1 MTSTPQQAVTL
12 PVNSL
17 QASTS
22 FYVAALQ
29 PLNYCL
35 ISQVQHKTT
44 TSSSEAIGLGPSNTN
59 RIDVFLSQAG
69 RSAGYSRGG
78 KTAHIVF
85 PAQSRAAVSDCYTA
99 ALYAGGRAVAPPKL
113 TKDGVFTAIFNDV
126 DGNKVEVCFC
136 AADSEAASTQ
146 EEPATTTVPRSQH
159 SKIIETWRDDVA
171 ESVAQSTP
179 PGSYPSGRLSS
190 SAPSLNHSAGARTIY
205 YPISATRQRAPS
217 LDSGK
222 IDGSERQT
230 AQISSTTAT
239 PTRDIPGSKAIVK
252 TLLGA
257 AAGAAVA
264 YAVVRN
270 REDSKQKEA
279 DFDARMAARDRV
291 KAEAR
296 SYAAETVT
304 DEVRCPWET
313 KARSGMTNPRLVD
326 RGSGYYSA
334 ASMKGRENPSKL
346 RYRSVTYP
354 QPERHSGFVR
364 ELAKV
369 PEYGRRSAMRSA
381 SAAEEAPSISSS
393 QRTVK
398 ASKPQIKKDSSK
410 IRATSLP
417 SSVPSIPIAPE
428 TKPRYEKSRNSR
440 WSSEASIP
448 KTSTRRTS
456 YPSRSASGKQIAS
469 ASRTAL
475 RPAAEPLHGL
485 YSSAAQKPVSE
496 SYVRTEVD
504 DADTVVPDD
513 SISCAPTRSRQS
525 HASARGH
532 GGRASQS
539 RRGNMISL

>member
-59 RIDVFLSQAG
+59 RIDVFLSQAA
-69 RSAGYSRGG
+69 RSARYSRGG

-171 ESVAQSTP
+171 ESVAQSTAP
-179 PGSYPSGRLSS
+179 KSYPGGRLSS
-190 SAPSLNHSAGARTIY
+190 SAPSPNHSTGARTIY

-217 LDSGK
+217 FDSGK
-222 IDGSERQT
+222 INGSARRT

-239 PTRDIPGSKAIVK
+239 PTREIPGSKAVVR

-264 YAVVRN
+264 YAVVRS
-270 REDSKQKEA
+270 REDSKQKEG
-279 DFDARMAARDRV
+279 DFDARIAAKDRV
-291 KAEAR
+291 QAEAR
-296 SYAAETVT
+296 SYAAATAA
-304 DEVRCPWET
+304 DEIRCPWGT
-313 KARSGMTNPRLVD
+313 KTRFGMANTRPVD

-334 ASMKGRENPSKL
+334 ASMRGLENPSKL
-346 RYRSVTYP
+346 SYRSVTYP

-364 ELAKV
+364 EC
-369 PEYGRRSAMRSA
+369 R
-381 SAAEEAPSISSS
+381 
-393 QRTVK
+393 
-398 ASKPQIKKDSSK
+398 
-410 IRATSLP
+410 
-417 SSVPSIPIAPE
+417 
-428 TKPRYEKSRNSR
+428 
-440 WSSEASIP
+440 
-448 KTSTRRTS
+448 
-456 YPSRSASGKQIAS
+456 
-469 ASRTAL
+469 
-475 RPAAEPLHGL
+475 
-485 YSSAAQKPVSE
+485 
-496 SYVRTEVD
+496 
-504 DADTVVPDD
+504 
-513 SISCAPTRSRQS
+513 
-525 HASARGH
+525 
-532 GGRASQS
+532 
-539 RRGNMISL
+539 